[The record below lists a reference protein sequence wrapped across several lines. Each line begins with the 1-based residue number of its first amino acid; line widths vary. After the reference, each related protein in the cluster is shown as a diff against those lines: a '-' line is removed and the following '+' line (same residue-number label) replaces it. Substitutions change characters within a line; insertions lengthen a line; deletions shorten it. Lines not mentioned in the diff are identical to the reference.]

1 MISDN
6 IQDQD
11 DKIVIKFPSAIVA
24 DSGGDPVINDGGVIY
39 VGYGYDSLN
48 DRQIIV
54 SKFDPTNLFGS
65 NLIAVTY
72 TYPYIM
78 YTAGDISG
86 TGAKMKCYSS
96 MSASTNLGSAQI
108 MLKSDTIVSSKQ
120 KEMLVE

>member
-1 MISDN
+1 
-6 IQDQD
+6 
-11 DKIVIKFPSAIVA
+11 
-24 DSGGDPVINDGGVIY
+24 
-39 VGYGYDSLN
+39 
-48 DRQIIV
+48 
-54 SKFDPTNLFGS
+54 
-65 NLIAVTY
+65 
-72 TYPYIM
+72 M